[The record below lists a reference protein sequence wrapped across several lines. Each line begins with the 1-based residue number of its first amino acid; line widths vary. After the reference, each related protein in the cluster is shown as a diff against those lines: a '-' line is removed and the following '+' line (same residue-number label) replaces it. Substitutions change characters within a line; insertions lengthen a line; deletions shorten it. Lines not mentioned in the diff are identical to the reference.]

1 MGLNNQI
8 DFNAHNLYKKI
19 SELIIENPDIYNI
32 TTSSI
37 TTSSERLMMEGFDKG
52 LVIEQIKRKYYGDLL
67 FHGESLHKRLRA
79 VKHLIK

>member
-1 MGLNNQI
+1 
-8 DFNAHNLYKKI
+8 
-19 SELIIENPDIYNI
+19 
-32 TTSSI
+32 
-37 TTSSERLMMEGFDKG
+37 MMEGFDKG

>member
-19 SELIIENPDIYNI
+19 SEFIIENPDIYK
-32 TTSSI
+32 I